1 MKNIG
6 VFAVIQ
12 KENKI
17 LLEKRNYGNFGWT
30 LPGGSVEKN
39 ERITE
44 ALKREVMEETNQEIN
59 VEKYILTS
67 YDIEKYSIALIY
79 KCKIINESKIKF
91 NNTELSEVKWININ
105 EINKMLTKRQQ
116 TWVDYALNNLNGVL
130 EIW

>member
-39 ERITE
+39 EIITE

-130 EIW
+130 EI

>member
-1 MKNIG
+1 
-6 VFAVIQ
+6 
-12 KENKI
+12 
-17 LLEKRNYGNFGWT
+17 
-30 LPGGSVEKN
+30 
-39 ERITE
+39 
-44 ALKREVMEETNQEIN
+44 MEETNQEIN

-130 EIW
+130 EI

>member
-130 EIW
+130 EI

>member
-39 ERITE
+39 EKITE

-116 TWVDYALNNLNGVL
+116 TRVDYALNNLNGVL
-130 EIW
+130 EI

>member
-39 ERITE
+39 EKITE

-130 EIW
+130 EI

>member
-39 ERITE
+39 EKITE

-105 EINKMLTKRQQ
+105 EINKILTKRQQ

-130 EIW
+130 EI

>member
-39 ERITE
+39 EKITE

-91 NNTELSEVKWININ
+91 KNTELSEVKWININ

-130 EIW
+130 EI

>member
-17 LLEKRNYGNFGWT
+17 LLEKRNCGNFGWT

-39 ERITE
+39 EKITE

-130 EIW
+130 EI